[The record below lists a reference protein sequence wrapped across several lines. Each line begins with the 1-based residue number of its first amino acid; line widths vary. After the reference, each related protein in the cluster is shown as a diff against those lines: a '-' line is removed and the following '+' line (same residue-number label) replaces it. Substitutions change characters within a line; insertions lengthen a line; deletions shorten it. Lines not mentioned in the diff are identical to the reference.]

1 MPDIVAL
8 GEPMA
13 EFAGEERGRL
23 GTARTFRR
31 GYGGDTSNFAVAA
44 ARLGGS
50 VGYIT
55 RVGGDE
61 FGRAFLSLWRSEG
74 VDVSQVKMD
83 AGGFTGVYFIALCEE
98 GGHEFTYYRDG
109 SAASRITPAD
119 LDPACLRGARLFHT
133 SGISQAISESC
144 RQTVDAAITAARTQ
158 GVMVS
163 YDLNIR
169 PGLWPPA
176 VARAAVEE
184 TIPRADMV
192 FLSREDVGH
201 LYGDAPPDDVM
212 AMILAAGP
220 RLVVLKQGEGGC
232 LILSAEGERIQVP
245 AWPVDVVDTTGAGD
259 AFAAAFAV
267 EWLRGVPIEQAGCF
281 ANAVGALTAAGLG
294 AVEPIP
300 TRAQVEEF
308 MAVSRT
314 AP

>member
-13 EFAGEERGRL
+13 EFTGEEHGRL
-23 GTARTFRR
+23 STVRAFRR
-31 GYGGDTSNFAVAA
+31 GYGGDTSNFVVAA
-44 ARLGGS
+44 ARLGAQA
-50 VGYIT
+50 GYIT

-61 FGRAFLSLWRSEG
+61 FGSAFLSLWRSEG
-74 VDVSQVKMD
+74 VDVSQVKVD
-83 AGGFTGVYFIALCEE
+83 PEGFTGVYFIALCAD
-98 GGHEFTYYRDG
+98 GGHEFTYYRHG

-119 LDPACLRGARLFHT
+119 LDPTYLHGARLFHT

-144 RQTVDAAITAARTQ
+144 RQTVDAAITAARDQ
-158 GVMVS
+158 GALVS

-176 VARAAVEE
+176 VARTVVEG
-184 TIPRADMV
+184 TIPRADLV
-192 FLSREDVGH
+192 FLSEEDVGH
-201 LYGDAPPDDVM
+201 LYGGAPPDEVM
-212 AMILAAGP
+212 AILLAAGP

-232 LILSAEGERIQVP
+232 LILSAEGERIWVP

-267 EWLRGVPIEQAGCF
+267 EWLRGASLEQAGRF

-294 AVEPIP
+294 AVAPIP
-300 TRAQVEEF
+300 TRAHVEEF
-308 MAVSRT
+308 MAMSRT

>member
-1 MPDIVAL
+1 
-8 GEPMA
+8 MA

-23 GTARTFRR
+23 STVRAFRR

-44 ARLGGS
+44 ARLGAS
-50 VGYIT
+50 AGYIT

-61 FGRAFLSLWRSEG
+61 FGSAFLILWRSEG
-74 VDVSQVKMD
+74 VDVSQVKVEPR
-83 AGGFTGVYFIALCEE
+83 GFTGVYFIALCSDR
-98 GGHEFTYYRDG
+98 GHEFTYYRHG

-119 LDPACLRGARLFHT
+119 LDPAYLRGARLFHT

-144 RQTVDAAITAARTQ
+144 RAAVDAAITAARTQ

-169 PGLWPPA
+169 PGLWPPT
-176 VARAAVEE
+176 VARAVVEG
-184 TIPRADMV
+184 TIPRADIV
-192 FLSREDVGH
+192 FLSGEDIGH
-201 LYGDAPPDDVM
+201 LYGGTPPEELM
-212 AMILAAGP
+212 AMMLAAGP
-220 RLVVLKQGEGGC
+220 RLVVLKQGEDGC
-232 LILSAEGERIQVP
+232 LILSADGQRVQVP

-267 EWLRGVPIEQAGCF
+267 EWLRGVPLEQAGRF

-300 TRAQVEEF
+300 TRVQVEEF